1 MSETEYSYATSI
13 LTSKSPEQ
21 AAGIISKSV
30 EGMQTLIERQLIG
43 WYGKYTQLLQKHN
56 QELQNLF
63 QEGAGIFNH
72 EEMEQYQGFQA
83 MWNCLLNSV
92 QVEVNA
98 NEKFFKTLKV
108 ETIAPL
114 KDFFGND
121 VRYSEFLMNAQEVQG
136 LSEQTRHN
144 KMDAEVEWNMKA
156 PQIFENFENIKKYEL
171 QLLFNSVYSFMNGLN
186 TKSSKNLSNG
196 ENSVNYLL
204 SSFKLD
210 KEMQNYLKY
219 IMQRNDFK
227 VLRRSRTGSV
237 FMPKNSSPQKHTKT
251 ASEDFGGTS
260 ASQPSK
266 ADKRTSK
273 LKSKFGSIFGMKNK
287 TRKSGAVNEQ
297 ESLQSSVGARNALTD
312 SLGNALNRSATSFG
326 RNSRAR
332 LRSLSSVAEP
342 KGTPGLTQS
351 TLQEKL
357 SREMVPGYQASSLGT
372 QPTSSSQ
379 HYPQNR
385 QPLHQKPVG
394 VSSQTYPNQFAQ
406 RDERPPTVPKQQD
419 SNRELPKPAS
429 FSSAPLSPRHAPTRN
444 TEVNTSPNIVK
455 YGGDSSENEE
465 SNSKALFDNRQK
477 THNKEAAL
485 PPKDA
490 SDRVFDNSSKNP
502 PQIRG
507 APVLQ
512 EYNTPPDLDQSNVF
526 QPAANDA
533 SNEKQAAAAPSAQH
547 ASMPPSPPP
556 TRKVANDTRTSHK
569 HVWPDRKSL
578 NSQAFNNLPP
588 ARASVLQQP
597 GAAPLSRQDTG
608 ASLLRSDE
616 TFRHFAS
623 SGYVESSGLNCS
635 IAEVINVR
643 FENDTLVKSQK
654 VGEVA
659 FNYNNKDTTED
670 KRPFDVQIPF
680 SFDKVITNTMFVERL
695 KESIFRI
702 NPAPIVSRTLGG
714 LKFLTNESTPPIII
728 QQIWKH
734 EENQSSL
741 MISLKLN
748 ENYADELMLQN
759 LIVSVALKDCK
770 TLVASSKP
778 QGSFNE
784 SKNRITWRYNAPV
797 NLSSSNPQE
806 KLIARFSTVGK
817 GAESDSGVQIKF
829 SIENPPEG
837 APIVAGDGRPITCVK
852 NLISGTYSGHT

>member
-1 MSETEYSYATSI
+1 MSETEYSYGTSI

-30 EGMQTLIERQLIG
+30 EGMQTLVGRQLIG

-56 QELQNLF
+56 QELLNLF
-63 QEGAGIFNH
+63 QEGTGIFNN

-108 ETIAPL
+108 ETTAPL
-114 KDFFGND
+114 RDFFGND
-121 VRYSEFLMNAQEVQG
+121 VRYSEFLINAQEVQE
-136 LSEQTRHN
+136 LSEQMGHN
-144 KMDAEVEWNMKA
+144 RKNAEVEWNMKA
-156 PQIFENFENIKKYEL
+156 PQIFDNFENIKKYEF
-171 QLLFNSVYSFMNGLN
+171 QLLFNSVYSFLNGLN
-186 TKSSKNLSNG
+186 AKSSKNLSNG

-227 VLRRSRTGSV
+227 VVRRSRAGSV
-237 FMPKNSSPQKHTKT
+237 FMPKSSSPHKHTKT
-251 ASEDFGGTS
+251 ASEDFGGAS

-287 TRKSGAVNEQ
+287 TRKSSVANEQ

-312 SLGNALNRSATSFG
+312 SLGNALNRSTTSFG

-332 LRSLSSVAEP
+332 LRSLSSVAAEP
-342 KGTPGLTQS
+342 KDTLGLTQS
-351 TLQEKL
+351 ILQEKL
-357 SREMVPGYQASSLGT
+357 SREGVPGGVSLGT
-372 QPTSSSQ
+372 QPASASQ
-379 HYPQNR
+379 QYPQNR
-385 QPLHQKPVG
+385 QTLNQKPVG
-394 VSSQTYPNQFAQ
+394 VSSQTYPNQHRTEQ
-406 RDERPPTVPKQQD
+406 PSLVPKQE
-419 SNRELPKPAS
+419 SFNRDFSKPVS

-444 TEVNTSPNIVK
+444 TEVTNSPNIVK
-455 YGGDSSENEE
+455 YGGDSSESEE
-465 SNSKALFDNRQK
+465 PHLEAFSNNLQK
-477 THNKEAAL
+477 PHNKEAVAPLKYADERIFENNSQNL
-485 PPKDA
+485 P
-490 SDRVFDNSSKNP
+490 
-502 PQIRG
+502 QHGG
-507 APVLQ
+507 APVSQ
-512 EYNTPPDLDQSNVF
+512 EYNTRPNFGQSVAYHP
-526 QPAANDA
+526 QTNDTLER
-533 SNEKQAAAAPSAQH
+533 NQAAAVPSSQH
-547 ASMPPSPPP
+547 LSMPPSPPP
-556 TRKVANDTRTSHK
+556 TRKVINDTKTPQKQPSIRA
-569 HVWPDRKSL
+569 DRKSM
-578 NSQAFNNLPP
+578 NPQTFNNLPP
-588 ARASVLQQP
+588 ARNSVIQAP
-597 GAAPLSRQDTG
+597 GNAPLTRQDTG
-608 ASLLRSDE
+608 TSLLRSDE

-643 FENDTLVKSQK
+643 FENDNLVKSQK

-659 FNYNNKDTTED
+659 FNYNNKDTAEEL
-670 KRPFDVQIPF
+670 RPFDVKIPF
-680 SFDKVITNTMFVERL
+680 SFDRVITNTMFMERIR
-695 KESIFRI
+695 ENIFRI
-702 NPAPIVSRTLGG
+702 SPTPIVSRTLGG
-714 LKFLTNESTPPIII
+714 LKFLTNESVPPVII

-748 ENYADELMLQN
+748 ENYADEISLQN

-784 SKNRITWRYNAPV
+784 SKNRITWRYNTPV
-797 NLSSSNPQE
+797 KLSSSNPQE
-806 KLIARFSTVGK
+806 KLIARFSTAGK

-829 SIENPPEG
+829 SIENPPEET
-837 APIVAGDGRPITCVK
+837 PIVAGDGRPITCVK